1 MQIHCCLEELTN
13 LRTYEEA
20 ENDMDILLGYVESL
34 IDHEVS
40 AKPLLS
46 HVDEAVHPLC
56 NQGTTSNATRQHA
69 QTLPLTT
76 EISTGNSVSYV
87 HNSKFRA

>member
-1 MQIHCCLEELTN
+1 MSYIQITEQGNANPLLPRRADQSAY
-13 LRTYEEA
+13 LRRQA
-20 ENDMDILLGYVESL
+20 ENDMDILLGYVEWL

-76 EISTGNSVSYV
+76 EICN
-87 HNSKFRA
+87 R